1 MKKRKREKGNYMI
14 SCSVLLF
21 GLLSCKDPKKLEE
34 SDILPKEENVDM
46 YSYTALGNAVK
57 QGDLEIVKKL
67 ITEGADID
75 NGKSD
80 EYYVYDVLCV
90 AIDEGKYDIA
100 KYLLSIGS
108 NPNRIYNENGLNPL
122 VLSIMNK
129 NIEMV
134 KLLLEYKADING
146 SGDLGGEYEFVPL
159 KIAIDYEDRSIV
171 QLLLESG
178 ADTSILDSYYKS
190 ELQKYTYESKGG
202 VESEF

>member
-1 MKKRKREKGNYMI
+1 MI